1 MGYHETNSCWSFGP
15 YRLEPT
21 ARVLLRGNNLVPIGS
36 RAFDI
41 LVALVQNHGQVLS
54 HAELMAF
61 AWPGLNVEASNVR
74 VQLTHLRREI
84 GCGENGDRYIV
95 SVAGRGYSFVA
106 PVTWKEAHESTQ
118 ARNVPL
124 GYGQSSFTDPCLAK
138 TFPPRL
144 SHPIGRDENI
154 SKLSQ
159 MVSERRFVTVVG
171 AGGVGKTTLAILVA
185 HGLHMFNQ
193 MRFIDLSAVD
203 DEAAVLR
210 AIASAMDIAIS
221 GSDVVED
228 IISYLSSRHALVILD
243 NCEHVI
249 DIASDI
255 VASLLE
261 RTATVHILATSR
273 EALRLPGEA
282 VYLLRPLGV
291 PPHTGHLT
299 VAQALLWPAIQLF
312 VERAVDSGHLD
323 PFVDEH
329 AATIAA
335 ICRRLDGNPL
345 AIELVASRMGRYG
358 LDRVAEML
366 DNQLA
371 LRWSG
376 GRRASPRHQTAEA
389 MMDWSYALLSDM
401 DQRVFRRLSVFS
413 GDFSLDAA
421 VALMEDDEFER
432 KDIVDSIGNLIDKSL
447 LSLAPGTGPTQLKLS
462 GIAKTYAAFKL
473 VAFEERP
480 LVEQRQSPHRAQSL
494 QPCRPNTA
502 LSSDSGLSM
511 RSQCLE
517 LAHDFEG
524 RGAEGLPLYH

>member
-1 MGYHETNSCWSFGP
+1 MGYHERDGCFAFGP
-15 YRLEPT
+15 YRLDPT
-21 ARVLLRGNNLVPIGS
+21 ARVLLRGNNLIPLGS

-54 HAELMAF
+54 HTELMAF
-61 AWPGLNVEASNVR
+61 AWPGLNVEASNIR
-74 VQLTHLRREI
+74 VQMTRLRRQI

-95 SVAGRGYSFVA
+95 SIAGRGYSFVA
-106 PVTWKEAHESTQ
+106 PVSWKEAQESTQ
-118 ARNVPL
+118 AWNVAL
-124 GYGQSSFTDPCLAK
+124 KSSQPPYADPRIAK

-159 MVSERRFVTVVG
+159 MVSERRFVTIVG
-171 AGGVGKTTLAILVA
+171 AGGIGKTTLAILVA
-185 HGLHMFNQ
+185 HGLPMFDRV
-193 MRFIDLSAVD
+193 RFVDLSTVD

-210 AIASAMDIAIS
+210 AIASALDIAIS
-221 GSDVVED
+221 GANVLAEIVSH
-228 IISYLSSRHALVILD
+228 LSTRHALVILD

-249 DIASDI
+249 DIAADI
-255 VASLLE
+255 VASLLGW
-261 RTATVHILATSR
+261 TPKVHILATSR

-299 VAQALLWPAIQLF
+299 VEQALLWPAIQLF
-312 VERAVDSGHLD
+312 VERAVDGGYLE
-323 PFVDEH
+323 PFVDGQ

-358 LDRVAEML
+358 LERIAEML

-376 GRRASPRHQTAEA
+376 GRRAAPRHQTAEA

-401 DQRVFRRLSVFS
+401 DQRVFRGLSVFS
-413 GDFSLDAA
+413 GEFSVDAA
-421 VALMEDDEFER
+421 VALMEDEEFEQ
-432 KDIVDSIGNLIDKSL
+432 KDIIGSIGNLIEKSL
-447 LSLAPGTGPTQLKLS
+447 LSLAPGTGPAQLKLS
-462 GIAKTYAAFKL
+462 GIAKTYAALKL

-480 LVEQRQSPHRAQSL
+480 LVEQRRSPHHAQSP

-502 LSSDSGLSM
+502 FSSDSGLSM
-511 RSQCLE
+511 RSRCLQ

>member
-1 MGYHETNSCWSFGP
+1 MGYQETNGCWNFGP
-15 YRLEPT
+15 YRLDPT
-21 ARVLLRGNNLVPIGS
+21 ARVLLRGNNLIPIGS

-41 LVALVQNHGQVLS
+41 LVALVRSHGQVLS
-54 HAELMAF
+54 HSELMAL
-61 AWPGLNVEASNVR
+61 AWPGLNVEASNIR
-74 VQLTHLRREI
+74 VQMTHLRREI

-106 PVTWKEAHESTQ
+106 RVTWIEAQESTQ
-118 ARNVPL
+118 ALNAPISH
-124 GYGQSSFTDPCLAK
+124 GQGPYTNPRIAN

-144 SHPIGRDENI
+144 SHPIGRDENV

-159 MVSERRFVTVVG
+159 MVSERRFVTIVG
-171 AGGVGKTTLAILVA
+171 EGGIGKTTIAILVA
-185 HGLHMFNQ
+185 HGLHMFDQ
-193 MRFIDLSAVD
+193 VHFVDLSTVD
-203 DEAAVLR
+203 DKAAVLR
-210 AIASAMDIAIS
+210 AIAAALDTAIS
-221 GSDVVED
+221 ESDVAED
-228 IISYLSSRHALVILD
+228 VISHLSRQHALVILD

-249 DIASDI
+249 DMAAEI
-255 VASLLE
+255 VASVLG
-261 RTATVHILATSR
+261 RTAKVHILATSR

-282 VYLLRPLGV
+282 IYLLRPLGV

-312 VERAVDSGHLD
+312 VERAVDSGYLE
-323 PFVDEH
+323 PFVDGQ

-376 GRRASPRHQTAEA
+376 RRLASPRHQTAEA

-401 DQRVFRRLSVFS
+401 DQRVFRGLSVFS
-413 GDFSLDAA
+413 GEFSLDAA
-421 VALMEDDEFER
+421 VALMEGEAFEE
-432 KDIVDSIGNLIDKSL
+432 KDIIASIGNLVDKSL
-447 LSLAPGTGPTQLKLS
+447 LSLAPGTGPAQLKLS

-473 VAFEERP
+473 VAFGRRP
-480 LVEQRQSPHRAQSL
+480 LVEQRQSLYRAQSP
-494 QPCRPNTA
+494 QPCHPNIPFS
-502 LSSDSGLSM
+502 LDSGLSAQI
-511 RSQCLE
+511 S
-517 LAHDFEG
+517 A
-524 RGAEGLPLYH
+524 